1 MRPRKPHPYLTIILS
16 FAGVIAVGTLLL
28 LLPVSSA
35 SAKPVKPLTALF
47 SATSAVCVTGLSV
60 IDISSELSGFGQTVM
75 ALLMEIGGLSII
87 TVAVFVFTVIG
98 GRIGIYERF
107 LLRESLGQD
116 SAGNVT
122 KLVMKIV
129 SIALVIQSAGLIL
142 NFGAFL

>member
-60 IDISSELSGFGQTVM
+60 IDISAELSGFGQTVM

-116 SAGNVT
+116 SAGTVT

-129 SIALVIQSAGLIL
+129 SIAAPSSSVGRSR
-142 NFGAFL
+142 

>member
-60 IDISSELSGFGQTVM
+60 IDISAELSGFGQTVM
-75 ALLMEIGGLSII
+75 ALLMEIGADEGE
-87 TVAVFVFTVIG
+87 AAAA
-98 GRIGIYERF
+98 
-107 LLRESLGQD
+107 LLRE
-116 SAGNVT
+116 AGFAEVQVFPD
-122 KLVMKIV
+122 L
-129 SIALVIQSAGLIL
+129 AGRPRMVR
-142 NFGAFL
+142 GVRP